1 MPWERLRVRVFVRAT
16 LSQGW
21 SNIAMSSNPIQSN
34 LIQEFRFSLPLDN
47 GLLIADVKSGLPIA
61 EREILDMA
69 ANARALFTLSTV
81 ACRELGRIQACFEL
95 WTETA
100 ELFDELSSRWSGVMT
115 DDLPRIRWLV
125 TELERCRELSADR
138 VETHS
143 EGWDRRRYVK
153 RKAADSLA

>member
-1 MPWERLRVRVFVRAT
+1 MP
-16 LSQGW
+16 
-21 SNIAMSSNPIQSN
+21 SN

-100 ELFDELSSRWSGVMT
+100 ELFDELCSAWPGAMT
-115 DDLPRIRWLV
+115 NDHPQVRWLV
-125 TELERCRELSADR
+125 AELERCRELSADR
-138 VETHS
+138 VETYS

-153 RKAADSLA
+153 RKAADSAISVNCVFIILWWLCWVCRPSCGLESL